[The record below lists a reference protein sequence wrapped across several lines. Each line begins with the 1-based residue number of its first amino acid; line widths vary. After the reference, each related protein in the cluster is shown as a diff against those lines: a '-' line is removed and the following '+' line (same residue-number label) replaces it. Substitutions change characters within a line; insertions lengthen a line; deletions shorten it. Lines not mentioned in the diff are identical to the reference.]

1 MVESIVDDSEK
12 NVDVVTESEGRHFI
26 IFLLAVIA
34 LFYDIEVVVF
44 QRVIVQGF
52 YHVQLHEVDQLL
64 SLLL

>member
-1 MVESIVDDSEK
+1 LVESIVDDSEK